1 VVVALVAYSKVV
13 VTVCK
18 KQLHFIFSVKP
29 FMLFIYGSRKKMIGA
44 SDAFLYKCP
53 YCEETNT
60 TSIAFFSN
68 YYHIFFIPIFPFGKE
83 AYASCSHCG
92 AARSDNKFGPELV
105 KQSKEL
111 ESKFKHPF
119 YLYALTILFLLLIL
133 LIIIVAPK

>member
-1 VVVALVAYSKVV
+1 
-13 VTVCK
+13 
-18 KQLHFIFSVKP
+18 
-29 FMLFIYGSRKKMIGA
+29 MLFIYGSRKKMIGA

-83 AYASCSHCG
+83 AYASCSNCG

-105 KQSKEL
+105 KQTKEM
-111 ESKFKHPF
+111 EGKFKPPF
-119 YLYALTILFLLLIL
+119 YLYTWLILFGLLIL
-133 LIIIVAPK
+133 LIFIVAPKE

>member
-1 VVVALVAYSKVV
+1 VFAFAIPVFYFALKCS
-13 VTVCK
+13 
-18 KQLHFIFSVKP
+18 
-29 FMLFIYGSRKKMIGA
+29 MLFIYGSRKKMIGA
-44 SDAFLYKCP
+44 SEAFLYKCP

-105 KQSKEL
+105 KQAKEV
-111 ESKFKHPF
+111 EGKFKPPF
-119 YLYALTILFLLLIL
+119 YLYAWLILFVAFIL
-133 LIIIVAPK
+133 LIVIVAPK